1 MLLSDTLVN
10 FMTCSDCG
18 KSTTQTYA
26 DGMCY
31 LCLKYRQQKDYAEAQ
46 EKKIKMQQGEIRKL
60 PKSNSPMFVEQWSYQ
75 GSAKAPYIVSWKPVN
90 HPTQTG
96 VREWQCSCKSWTTTV
111 PRVACKHIIAIQ
123 LKEKILVMA
132 PPTKH
137 PLILIKPVGDH
148 VVISKD
154 EHEEYKKFLAAR
166 GTRKAGNQFDEEGR
180 KFRV

>member
-1 MLLSDTLVN
+1 MS
-10 FMTCSDCG
+10 
-18 KSTTQTYA
+18 
-26 DGMCY
+26 
-31 LCLKYRQQKDYAEAQ
+31 
-46 EKKIKMQQGEIRKL
+46 IQGEIRKL

-111 PRVACKHIIAIQ
+111 PRADCKHIVAIK
-123 LKEKILVMA
+123 LKEGLLKDVTPIDWKPKPL
-132 PPTKH
+132 TKH
-137 PLILIKPVGDH
+137 PLIMIKPEKGH
-148 VVISKD
+148 VVISEQ